1 MGVKIRHARIHGETA
16 VLAKKNIFL
25 SVVTPT
31 FVDGVFVAQCIHTY
45 MMNVRDILVWESV
58 IFSENPSPLSHSIS
72 SPTRIN
78 IMIEFLL

>member
-1 MGVKIRHARIHGETA
+1 MGVKNGHARIHGETA

-45 MMNVRDILVWESV
+45 MMNNILPVGP
-58 IFSENPSPLSHSIS
+58 ITIYLFFSELEP
-72 SPTRIN
+72 
-78 IMIEFLL
+78 F